1 VTSQQRIYTET
12 LITDNYLSVSPLVK
26 KHYNVHDQVYEKTPK
41 APIHCH
47 EAQGPIYKISHDL
60 S

>member
-1 VTSQQRIYTET
+1 MYRNAHHLQLFICKSTCQ
-12 LITDNYLSVSPLVK
+12 

-47 EAQGPIYKISHDL
+47 EAQGPIYKISYDL